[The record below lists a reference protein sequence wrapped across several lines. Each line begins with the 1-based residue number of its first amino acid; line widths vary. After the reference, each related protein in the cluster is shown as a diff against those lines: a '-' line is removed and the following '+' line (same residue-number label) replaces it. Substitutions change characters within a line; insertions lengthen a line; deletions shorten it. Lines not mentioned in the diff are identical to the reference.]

1 MDNDEAPAAQP
12 ESPIEFPKS
21 IQPPTR
27 KFGNRYTVAYPKE
40 LKDAAIAQVLAGK
53 TTREVADELK
63 IDISNV
69 GRWVRES
76 GHGGRSNAQAQKPP
90 QKPPQKPQK
99 AVPDPVEEEVELTS
113 PEELQLAQELVKVNV
128 EIDMLK
134 QLLKEYLN

>member
-69 GRWVRES
+69 GRWVREA
-76 GHGGRSNAQAQKPP
+76 GHGGRSNAQA

-113 PEELQLAQELVKVNV
+113 PEELELAQEIVKTNA
-128 EIDMLK
+128 EIDLLR
-134 QLLKEYLN
+134 QLLLEYLK

>member
-63 IDISNV
+63 INISNV
-69 GRWVRES
+69 GRWVRDA
-76 GHGGRSNAQAQKPP
+76 GHGGRSKAMGKGAP

-113 PEELQLAQELVKVNV
+113 PEELELAQEIVKTNA
-128 EIDMLK
+128 EIDLLR
-134 QLLKEYLN
+134 QLLLEYLK